1 MKTLIPT
8 SCRPAEALVVEH
20 DPGTREQLVRALTRS
35 GFGVRTC
42 ETLAEGRV
50 HFAQQA
56 VVITH
61 ANGDTAELQ
70 GFVNFVRQASG
81 TSQPYILAVGEADSP
96 SGISQN
102 SLGLDAFFPVPLAQ
116 GPLADQLQDVAQRL
130 THNQTTTPN
139 GAAVVPAAAAAT
151 PSPTATAAAPRSAP
165 VPAMLGHFAPVL
177 LDHLPQ
183 ALAMFDTDM
192 RYVAANRPFTAAF
205 GLDNREILGRSH
217 YELFPDFHANWRVL
231 FDRALQGEPGRIEE
245 DFFQRADGTSDWVRW
260 EVRPWHES
268 DGTIGGLILSQEII
282 TAQKREERRR
292 TFDRNLTSSLFES
305 QSLPVLLVGLDGRI
319 LRSSAAARASLGL
332 QPTADG
338 RLPFWEV
345 YPDRAA
351 EEIEKS
357 RFASLTPL
365 NSATPLGDYS
375 PADIL
380 IPGTPTQRLHWS
392 PSPHRNAAGL
402 TQAVLLTGS
411 LTPEPAA
418 TTAQNNAPSAAANNA
433 PTPAPTL
440 ALANDL
446 TRHVPFGL
454 VLLDREGIVIA
465 ANDAV
470 GLLLGRALTAGASF
484 EPWLTESSPEE
495 ALRDPV
501 VREWRD
507 TVWRRQMNRTFSL
520 ISADGL
526 IKEIELRPRLLPD
539 GHLLL
544 ILTDVTESR
553 RAEDALRTSEAKYRG
568 LFREFPTGIVLADR
582 TGALVEGNP
591 ALEKLSGYSRVELRR
606 LRLSHLVEMA
616 PEQESVGTDGRAAF
630 LLTRN
635 GSRLPISLSHGP
647 IRNPAGDTLLQAC
660 FLLPRTVAAA
670 AAPAVAAAPE
680 TAPEEPD
687 TIETSEA
694 PEPLGLHSDTAA
706 WRDLAFANLKTATLV
721 TDLRGRIRAAN
732 PAAIRFLATDGDS
745 LEGVALYR
753 LFRPEDPAGFSR
765 EVSEQLNARRRW
777 ERETVYYDAEGMP
790 VGRCRA
796 EIIPATS
803 DAVPGLLCVIQPVF
817 TMIAAS
823 V

>member
-151 PSPTATAAAPRSAP
+151 PAPTATAAAPRSAP

-418 TTAQNNAPSAAANNA
+418 TTAQNNTPSAAANNA
-433 PTPAPTL
+433 PAPAPTL

>member
-1 MKTLIPT
+1 MKTIIPT

-20 DPGTREQLVRALTRS
+20 DPGTREQLVSALTRS

-42 ETLAEGRV
+42 ATLAEGRA
-50 HFAQQA
+50 HFDQQA

-70 GFVNFVRQASG
+70 GFVNFVRQSSG

-102 SLGLDAFFPVPLAQ
+102 SLGLDAFFPVPLDQ

-130 THNQTTTPN
+130 THSHTTTPD
-139 GAAVVPAAAAAT
+139 AAVAAVPAA
-151 PSPTATAAAPRSAP
+151 TAPAAPRSAP
-165 VPAMLGHFAPVL
+165 TPAMLGHFAPVL

-183 ALAMFDTDM
+183 ALAMFDTSM
-192 RYVAANRPFTAAF
+192 RYVAANRPFTSAF

-217 YELFPDFHANWRVL
+217 YELFPDFHANWRML
-231 FDRALQGEPGRIEE
+231 FDRALQGEAGRIEE

-305 QSLPVLLVGLDGRI
+305 QSLPVLLIGLDGRI

-357 RFASLTPL
+357 RFTSLTPL
-365 NSATPLGDYS
+365 NPATPLGEYA

-418 TTAQNNAPSAAANNA
+418 PSAQNNPPSAAANN
-433 PTPAPTL
+433 PPAPAPVL
-440 ALANDL
+440 ALADDL

-454 VLLDREGIVIA
+454 ALLDREGVVIA

-470 GLLLGRALTAGASF
+470 GLLLGRALTAGAAF

-606 LRLSHLVEMA
+606 LRLSQLVAMA
-616 PEQESVGTDGRAAF
+616 PELEAVGTDGRAAF

-660 FLLPRTVAAA
+660 FFLPRAAA
-670 AAPAVAAAPE
+670 ADPAAHAATAAPE
-680 TAPEEPD
+680 AVVQEAH
-687 TIETSEA
+687 TIESSEA
-694 PEPLGLHSDTAA
+694 LEPLSLPSDTPSA

-753 LFRPEDPAGFSR
+753 LFRPEDPTGFSR

-777 ERETVYYDAEGMP
+777 ERETIYFDAEGMP

>member
-1 MKTLIPT
+1 
-8 SCRPAEALVVEH
+8 
-20 DPGTREQLVRALTRS
+20 
-35 GFGVRTC
+35 
-42 ETLAEGRV
+42 
-50 HFAQQA
+50 
-56 VVITH
+56 
-61 ANGDTAELQ
+61 
-70 GFVNFVRQASG
+70 
-81 TSQPYILAVGEADSP
+81 
-96 SGISQN
+96 
-102 SLGLDAFFPVPLAQ
+102 
-116 GPLADQLQDVAQRL
+116 LQDVAQRL

-139 GAAVVPAAAAAT
+139 GAAVVPAAAAAAAT
-151 PSPTATAAAPRSAP
+151 PAPTATAAAPRSAP

-433 PTPAPTL
+433 PAPAPTL

>member
-151 PSPTATAAAPRSAP
+151 PAPTATAAAPRSAP

>member
-81 TSQPYILAVGEADSP
+81 TSQPYILAVGEDDSP

-130 THNQTTTPN
+130 THNHTTTPN
-139 GAAVVPAAAAAT
+139 GAAAVPAAAAAT
-151 PSPTATAAAPRSAP
+151 PAPTAAAPRSAP
-165 VPAMLGHFAPVL
+165 VPAILGHFAPVL

-192 RYVAANRPFTAAF
+192 RYVAANRPFTASF

-365 NSATPLGDYS
+365 NSATPLGNYA

-380 IPGTPTQRLHWS
+380 IPGAPTQRLHWS

-411 LTPEPAA
+411 LTPDPAA
-418 TTAQNNAPSAAANNA
+418 TTAQNHAPSAAANNEPA
-433 PTPAPTL
+433 PAPTL

-616 PEQESVGTDGRAAF
+616 PELESVGTDGRAAF
-630 LLTRN
+630 LLTRS

-680 TAPEEPD
+680 IAPEEPD

>member
-1 MKTLIPT
+1 
-8 SCRPAEALVVEH
+8 
-20 DPGTREQLVRALTRS
+20 
-35 GFGVRTC
+35 
-42 ETLAEGRV
+42 
-50 HFAQQA
+50 
-56 VVITH
+56 
-61 ANGDTAELQ
+61 
-70 GFVNFVRQASG
+70 
-81 TSQPYILAVGEADSP
+81 
-96 SGISQN
+96 
-102 SLGLDAFFPVPLAQ
+102 
-116 GPLADQLQDVAQRL
+116 
-130 THNQTTTPN
+130 
-139 GAAVVPAAAAAT
+139 
-151 PSPTATAAAPRSAP
+151 
-165 VPAMLGHFAPVL
+165 
-177 LDHLPQ
+177 
-183 ALAMFDTDM
+183 
-192 RYVAANRPFTAAF
+192 
-205 GLDNREILGRSH
+205 
-217 YELFPDFHANWRVL
+217 
-231 FDRALQGEPGRIEE
+231 
-245 DFFQRADGTSDWVRW
+245 
-260 EVRPWHES
+260 
-268 DGTIGGLILSQEII
+268 
-282 TAQKREERRR
+282 
-292 TFDRNLTSSLFES
+292 
-305 QSLPVLLVGLDGRI
+305 
-319 LRSSAAARASLGL
+319 
-332 QPTADG
+332 
-338 RLPFWEV
+338 
-345 YPDRAA
+345 
-351 EEIEKS
+351 
-357 RFASLTPL
+357 
-365 NSATPLGDYS
+365 
-375 PADIL
+375 
-380 IPGTPTQRLHWS
+380 
-392 PSPHRNAAGL
+392 
-402 TQAVLLTGS
+402 
-411 LTPEPAA
+411 
-418 TTAQNNAPSAAANNA
+418 
-433 PTPAPTL
+433 
-440 ALANDL
+440 L

>member
-130 THNQTTTPN
+130 THSHTTTPD
-139 GAAVVPAAAAAT
+139 AAAAAPATPTPAAAA
-151 PSPTATAAAPRSAP
+151 PRTAP
-165 VPAMLGHFAPVL
+165 VPVPAILEHFAPVL

-192 RYVAANRPFTAAF
+192 RYVAANRPFTASF

-268 DGTIGGLILSQEII
+268 DGSIGGLILSQEII

-365 NSATPLGDYS
+365 NSATPLGDYA

-380 IPGTPTQRLHWS
+380 IPGAPTQRLHWS

-418 TTAQNNAPSAAANNA
+418 TTAQNHAPSAAADHA
-433 PTPAPTL
+433 PAPAPTL

-454 VLLDREGIVIA
+454 VLLDREGVVIA

-470 GLLLGRALTAGASF
+470 GLLLGRALTAGTSF

-616 PEQESVGTDGRAAF
+616 PEVESVGTDGRAAF
-630 LLTRN
+630 LLTRS

-660 FLLPRTVAAA
+660 FLLPRTVATAPA
-670 AAPAVAAAPE
+670 TAPAVAAAPE
-680 TAPEEPD
+680 IAPEEPD
-687 TIETSEA
+687 TLETSEA

-765 EVSEQLNARRRW
+765 EVSEQLNAQRRW
-777 ERETVYYDAEGMP
+777 ERETVYFDAEGML

>member
-1 MKTLIPT
+1 
-8 SCRPAEALVVEH
+8 
-20 DPGTREQLVRALTRS
+20 VRALTRS

-151 PSPTATAAAPRSAP
+151 PAPTATAAAPRSAP

-433 PTPAPTL
+433 PAPAPAPTL

>member
-130 THNQTTTPN
+130 THSHTTTPD
-139 GAAVVPAAAAAT
+139 AAAAAPATPTPAAAA
-151 PSPTATAAAPRSAP
+151 PRTAP
-165 VPAMLGHFAPVL
+165 VPVPAILEHFAPVL

-192 RYVAANRPFTAAF
+192 RYVAANRPFTASF

-231 FDRALQGEPGRIEE
+231 FDRALQGEAGRIEE

-268 DGTIGGLILSQEII
+268 DGSIGGLILSQEII

-365 NSATPLGDYS
+365 NSATPLGDYA

-380 IPGTPTQRLHWS
+380 IPGAPTQRLHWS

-418 TTAQNNAPSAAANNA
+418 TTAQNHAPSAATDHA
-433 PTPAPTL
+433 PAPTL

-454 VLLDREGIVIA
+454 VLLDREGVVIA

-470 GLLLGRALTAGASF
+470 GLLLGRALTAGTSF

-616 PEQESVGTDGRAAF
+616 PEVESVGTDGRAAF
-630 LLTRN
+630 LLTRS

-670 AAPAVAAAPE
+670 PAAAPAVAAAPE
-680 TAPEEPD
+680 IAPEEPD
-687 TIETSEA
+687 TLETSEA

-765 EVSEQLNARRRW
+765 EVSEQLNAQRRW
-777 ERETVYYDAEGMP
+777 ERETVYFDAEGML

>member
-151 PSPTATAAAPRSAP
+151 PAPTATAAAPRSAP

-433 PTPAPTL
+433 PAPAPTL